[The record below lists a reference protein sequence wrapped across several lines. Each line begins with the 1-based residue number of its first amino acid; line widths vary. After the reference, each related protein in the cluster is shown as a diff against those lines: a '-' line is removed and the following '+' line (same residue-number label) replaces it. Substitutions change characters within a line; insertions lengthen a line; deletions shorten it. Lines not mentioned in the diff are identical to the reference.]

1 MDRCRRQFSPQ
12 RTYVVQFHHSNSPII
27 AVQVDTLAGI
37 STYSDV
43 INTVFAAW
51 EGQLD
56 NGNSYDDVQW
66 VSIAYL
72 RAGNLAQAQKYYD
85 IAR

>member
-1 MDRCRRQFSPQ
+1 
-12 RTYVVQFHHSNSPII
+12 
-27 AVQVDTLAGI
+27 
-37 STYSDV
+37 
-43 INTVFAAW
+43 VFAAW